1 MRISDWSSDVCSS
14 DLRISGR
21 FARLIH
27 PSIPEDNMRYKLI
40 TLAAAAIASS
50 ATAAVAKE
58 RIVDVTTLDVAG
70 VRLGMFPDEAR
81 IGLEAAGFKVSD
93 NRSGPRWTAQIA
105 EEAEKYATTQHDN
118 HPAQPSP

>member
-21 FARLIH
+21 FALLIH

-50 ATAAVAKE
+50 ATAAAAKE

-70 VRLGMFPDEAR
+70 VRLGMRSEEHTSELQSLMR
-81 IGLEAAGFKVSD
+81 ISYAVFCLKKKKKPIY
-93 NRSGPRWTAQIA
+93 NR
-105 EEAEKYATTQHDN
+105 
-118 HPAQPSP
+118 

>member
-1 MRISDWSSDVCSS
+1 MNEGSQGLQGSSNQRGGRIF
-14 DLRISGR
+14 GR
-21 FARLIH
+21 FSLLMH

-50 ATAAVAKE
+50 ATAAAAKE

-81 IGLEAAGFKVSD
+81 IGLEAAGFKVDRKSTRL
-93 NRSGPRWTAQIA
+93 NSS
-105 EEAEKYATTQHDN
+105 H
-118 HPAQPSP
+118 